1 MFSFWFFI
9 CLICCSLVFYCFFIS
24 FYLLL
29 FVFLCFFIV
38 LTVCYL
44 ANKHIILG
52 LLGVLLYTSVYNGLL
67 EGMAG
72 QEGQE
77 DECVEGD
84 CEGMKPEEEEV
95 GKEGMKPP
103 GEDLEEEGMVGR
115 EGNDDDDCRCHGNTK
130 R

>member
-1 MFSFWFFI
+1 MKEQN
-9 CLICCSLVFYCFFIS
+9 LI
-24 FYLLL
+24 LLL
-29 FVFLCFFIV
+29 ALVVANLMSDKIKPLVDNMVGKLVLV

-77 DECVEGD
+77 DEVVEEPD
-84 CEGMKPEEEEV
+84 EEGMV
-95 GKEGMKPP
+95 GREGAMNDEGK
-103 GEDLEEEGMVGR
+103 DLEEEEGMVGR
-115 EGNDDDDCRCHGNTK
+115 EGNEEEEEEGSK
-130 R
+130 

>member
-1 MFSFWFFI
+1 MKEQN
-9 CLICCSLVFYCFFIS
+9 LI
-24 FYLLL
+24 LLL
-29 FVFLCFFIV
+29 ALVVANLMSDKIKPLVDNMVGKLVLV

-115 EGNDDDDCRCHGNTK
+115 EGNDDDDLPADDEGTK
-130 R
+130 